1 MSKSSTIKELIKKLN
16 ISETSTV
23 KELIEKLNILETI
36 AVKEFI
42 NELNNDFSIKEL
54 KEKLNILETIA
65 VKELINELNDD
76 FRTKELKEKVVKLTI
91 YTKSIKDIVDC
102 VFNEVARDL
111 MCFCS
116 GIEREVEETHE
127 VIIESIDE
135 NQILD
140 MSESFNDKEEADR
153 LTVYVKSIED
163 LLIKE
168 KEKLNVIFKS
178 AHKDLDDLLD
188 NTQEVFNKMFYKA

>member
-23 KELIEKLNILETI
+23 KELI
-36 AVKEFI
+36 
-42 NELNNDFSIKEL
+42 
-54 KEKLNILETIA
+54 EKLNILETIA

-153 LTVYVKSIED
+153 LTVYVKSIEV
-163 LLIKE
+163 LLIKK

-188 NTQEVFNKMFYKA
+188 NTQEVFKKMFYNA

>member
-153 LTVYVKSIED
+153 LTVYVKSIEV
-163 LLIKE
+163 LLIKK

-188 NTQEVFNKMFYKA
+188 NTQEVFKKMFYNA

>member
-36 AVKEFI
+36 AVKE
-42 NELNNDFSIKEL
+42 
-54 KEKLNILETIA
+54 
-65 VKELINELNDD
+65 LINELNDD
-76 FRTKELKEKVVKLTI
+76 FRTKELKEEVVKLTI

-127 VIIESIDE
+127 VIIELIDENQIDE

-140 MSESFNDKEEADR
+140 MSESFDDKKLKEEADR
-153 LTVYVKSIED
+153 LTVYVKSIEV
-163 LLIKE
+163 LLIKK

-188 NTQEVFNKMFYKA
+188 NTQEVFKKMFYNA

>member
-23 KELIEKLNILETI
+23 KELI
-36 AVKEFI
+36 
-42 NELNNDFSIKEL
+42 
-54 KEKLNILETIA
+54 EKLNILETIA

-127 VIIESIDE
+127 VIIELIDENQIDE

-153 LTVYVKSIED
+153 LTVYVKSIEV
-163 LLIKE
+163 LLIKK

-188 NTQEVFNKMFYKA
+188 NTQEVFKKMFYNA